1 MNWNGFLGLTS
12 VSSGNGASQSFGYDA
27 YARPTTTN
35 SADGAQTTYT
45 YSTSPAMST
54 ASINSRWSKTYY
66 DGVGR
71 PVKVESG
78 DAGGVKST
86 VLTEYEPCACSP
98 MGKMK
103 RVSLPYAPGGTV
115 YWTVYTYDGLGRTL
129 SVAQPNGSGTTTYL
143 YVGNTVKVTSPSGK
157 WKQYEMDA
165 IGRMTLVTEPRPGGG
180 TYTTSYGYNMMGK
193 LVSVSMPRDGVTQT
207 RTFTYDTTTQSRL
220 LSATNPENGTVS
232 YTYNA
237 DGTTAT
243 KTDAKG
249 IKTEFAY
256 DAYKRVL
263 QMRKLTQVS
272 SVWTEDRC
280 QRTDYFYD
288 EGGGTNNGR
297 LTRVKWNWMLNAS
310 NVEVPC
316 SVAGGFTESYSYN
329 AAGRILSKNLTL
341 TRTSNGNTGSASLVA
356 NWTYN
361 NEGQVT
367 SVTYPQR
374 FEGNFQSRREVTH
387 GYDAMARLNSVQTKL
402 GTENQQNPAWQS
414 VISNVQFNA
423 FGAVTSLNH
432 LGVTESRT
440 YNVLGQMTRMT
451 KGSLIDVEYRFSATA
466 NDGKI
471 LSQKNWLSGEDVTYQ
486 YL

>member
-1 MNWNGFLGLTS
+1 MTSANDGYALRTMAYNLAGQPVNSSDGQGLSQSVTYGGVGGSMVPTQITPNSNSSLGSSMNWNGFLGLTS
-12 VSSGNGASQSFGYDA
+12 VSRGNGASQYFGYDA
-27 YARPTTTN
+27 YARPSTTS
-35 SADGAQTTYT
+35 SADGASTSYT

-54 ASINSRWSKTYY
+54 ASINARWSKTYY

-71 PVKVESG
+71 PVKVETG

-86 VLTEYEPCACSP
+86 VDTEYEPCACSP

-180 TYTTSYGYNMMGK
+180 TYTTSYGYNVAGK

-207 RTFTYDTTTQSRL
+207 RTVTYDTTTQSRL
-220 LSATNPENGTVS
+220 LSATNPENGTVN

-249 IKTEFAY
+249 IKTEFSY

-263 QMRKLTQVS
+263 QMRKLTLVS
-272 SVWTEDRC
+272 SV
-280 QRTDYFYD
+280 
-288 EGGGTNNGR
+288 
-297 LTRVKWNWMLNAS
+297 
-310 NVEVPC
+310 
-316 SVAGGFTESYSYN
+316 
-329 AAGRILSKNLTL
+329 
-341 TRTSNGNTGSASLVA
+341 
-356 NWTYN
+356 
-361 NEGQVT
+361 
-367 SVTYPQR
+367 
-374 FEGNFQSRREVTH
+374 
-387 GYDAMARLNSVQTKL
+387 
-402 GTENQQNPAWQS
+402 
-414 VISNVQFNA
+414 
-423 FGAVTSLNH
+423 
-432 LGVTESRT
+432 
-440 YNVLGQMTRMT
+440 
-451 KGSLIDVEYRFSATA
+451 
-466 NDGKI
+466 
-471 LSQKNWLSGEDVTYQ
+471 
-486 YL
+486 